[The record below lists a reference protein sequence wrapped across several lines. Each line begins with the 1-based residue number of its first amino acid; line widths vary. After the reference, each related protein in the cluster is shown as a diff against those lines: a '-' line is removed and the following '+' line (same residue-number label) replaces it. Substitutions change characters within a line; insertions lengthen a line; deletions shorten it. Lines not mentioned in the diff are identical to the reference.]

1 MNAEQNAREAMEVWR
16 QSKLAFDFAV
26 SLPPYTVEITPDQAA
41 ASVIA
46 AKLAEKDAAHEATK
60 AELQAITIALHD
72 AIRRPMG
79 VVPASAD
86 QFYNPVLAAQ
96 AEIRR
101 IEKDAN

>member
-1 MNAEQNAREAMEVWR
+1 MTDYMQKAREA
-16 QSKLAFDFAV
+16 
-26 SLPPYTVEITPDQAA
+26 
-41 ASVIA
+41 A
-46 AKLAEKDAAHEATK
+46 AKLSPTLPHAANVMLGNLDDNEAVQSFARTLEALDTERAAHEATK